1 MNFGRFEVIAE
12 LGQGA
17 MGKVY
22 RAHDP
27 VLDRSV
33 ALKTVSPALLSRKDT
48 LKRFEREARAAAR
61 LHHTTIVPVFG
72 VGESDGVHYYVM
84 QFIHGLGL
92 DEVLVELKRL
102 RDESIAA
109 KSGQPA
115 TAREPVAAAPV
126 AATT

>member
-48 LKRFEREARAAAR
+48 LKRFERTGQIALVSLIRIAVALDAAEPLQAWFQR
-61 LHHTTIVPVFG
+61 PAFQT
-72 VGESDGVHYYVM
+72 
-84 QFIHGLGL
+84 L
-92 DEVLVELKRL
+92 DEAL
-102 RDESIAA
+102 
-109 KSGQPA
+109 
-115 TAREPVAAAPV
+115 
-126 AATT
+126 AATQPRQRGRAR